1 MLGVQFGGFVGRSV
15 CLGFYEAVMIIFPG
29 KSIGSGF
36 SLSGETF
43 RSPYQIGVR
52 PGPADCFADKTQYF

>member
-1 MLGVQFGGFVGRSV
+1 MPETLFLKKHDSLFFGKAQFSF
-15 CLGFYEAVMIIFPG
+15 FPG

-43 RSPYQIGVR
+43 RSPYQIGVGQ
-52 PGPADCFADKTQYF
+52 GPADDGKRV

>member
-1 MLGVQFGGFVGRSV
+1 M
-15 CLGFYEAVMIIFPG
+15 AVSSIPG

-52 PGPADCFADKTQYF
+52 QGPADDGKRLLGGGRCA